1 MDKEAK
7 NIFKTIKNSYKLKP
21 KNALIAGEDNK
32 EISPNIYMKKIM
44 KSMKNR
50 LSARKCRQKKK
61 IYMKN
66 LEEEIVGLRSQLTK
80 YKSLNSNEMKMEFFI
95 NEVFI
100 LYSLI

>member
-44 KSMKNR
+44 KLMKNR